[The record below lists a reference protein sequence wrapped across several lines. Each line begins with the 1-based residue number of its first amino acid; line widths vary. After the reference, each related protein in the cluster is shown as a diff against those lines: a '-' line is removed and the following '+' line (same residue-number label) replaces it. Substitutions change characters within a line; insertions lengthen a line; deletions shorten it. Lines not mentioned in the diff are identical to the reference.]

1 MPILFVELQ
10 VHFTH
15 THIHKVSESAGDVA
29 SNEVAHLLF
38 HFYIF
43 SHLQKAQ
50 VFSRL
55 LENFEG
61 FVDFLKDQS
70 QFDVFKMDQ

>member
-1 MPILFVELQ
+1 MFVELQ
-10 VHFTH
+10 VHFTYTRTYTH
-15 THIHKVSESAGDVA
+15 THKVSESADDVA

-50 VFSRL
+50 VF
-55 LENFEG
+55 ENFEG
-61 FVDFLKDQS
+61 SVDFLKDQS